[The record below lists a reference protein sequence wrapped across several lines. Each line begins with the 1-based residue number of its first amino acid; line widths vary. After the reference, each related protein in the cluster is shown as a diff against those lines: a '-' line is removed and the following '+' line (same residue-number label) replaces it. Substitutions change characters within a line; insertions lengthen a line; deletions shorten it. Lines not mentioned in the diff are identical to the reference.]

1 MELEQVVDLLAQC
14 IRLGTVTGRDAAT
27 LRVQVTCADTV
38 TAALVTDWLPVL
50 VPRANEDRQYD
61 LPDMGDRVLCLF
73 LPHGREAGFVLGSLY
88 SGDAPPVQDGDKWHR
103 VFKDGTTLE
112 YDRKANRLAAVI
124 KGSGILEVE
133 CDGPAD
139 LKAKG
144 PVLVQSDATIT
155 LKAPH
160 IVLQGNLTQT
170 DVSGG
175 PATSELRGTFTV
187 RDGSVHV
194 PDQDVTA
201 QSISLVGHVHEG
213 VEPGSATT
221 GEPT

>member
-1 MELEQVVDLLAQC
+1 MSAEVVNDLLAQC
-14 IRLGTVTGRDAAT
+14 IRVGFVTGRDPAT
-27 LRVQVTCADTV
+27 LRVQVQCRDTV
-38 TAALVTDWLPVL
+38 TEALITDWLPVL
-50 VPRANEDRQYD
+50 VPRAKEDCQYD
-61 LPDMGDRVLCLF
+61 LPDVGDQVLCLF
-73 LPHGREAGFVLGSLY
+73 LPHGREEGFVLGCMY
-88 SGDAPPVQDGDKWHR
+88 AADAPPVADGDKWR
-103 VFKDGTTLE
+103 RKFKDGSSLE

-139 LKAKG
+139 LRAKG